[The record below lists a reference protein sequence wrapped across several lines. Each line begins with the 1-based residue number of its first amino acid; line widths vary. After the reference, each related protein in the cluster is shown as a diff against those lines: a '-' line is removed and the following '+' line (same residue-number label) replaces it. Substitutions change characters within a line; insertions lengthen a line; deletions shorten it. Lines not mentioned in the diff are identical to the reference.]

1 MSAKRETRVMRFI
14 GTLNNPTD
22 HYKDFM
28 AEDWLAALHA
38 RTEAVYT
45 NGQLEKGKDGT
56 VHLQFYVSLPEKKKA
71 RITAMK
77 KVCSHTH
84 W

>member
-1 MSAKRETRVMRFI
+1 MSAKRDPQVMRFI
-14 GTLNNPTD
+14 GTLNNPTE

-45 NGQLEKGKDGT
+45 NG
-56 VHLQFYVSLPEKKKA
+56 
-71 RITAMK
+71 
-77 KVCSHTH
+77 
-84 W
+84 